1 MLLEGYNFFLNLD
14 LEIMSE
20 NYWLLLREVFIGSC
34 PSICLQMSEN
44 LSVGGFLPFPVCW
57 RGWVCLE
64 SVHPG

>member
-44 LSVGGFLPFPVCW
+44 LSVGGFLQEAIPCM
-57 RGWVCLE
+57 LE
-64 SVHPG
+64 GLGLP